1 MAIVYTRTRADKCV
15 NESSGNVTSFII
27 GITAKDDADSNDNT
41 SSAYM
46 DGIESITPK
55 LEANLT
61 KTDVDNAEAAFKAQT
76 NEDGE
81 NIETQLANQILR
93 KQAAYLR
100 VEDSDYSNLP
110 A

>member
-1 MAIVYTRTRADKCV
+1 MAIIYTRTRQDKCV
-15 NESSGNVTSFII
+15 DEGTGNVTSFII

-41 SSAYM
+41 NSAYM
-46 DGIESITPK
+46 DGIKSITPK

-61 KTDVDNAEAAFKAQT
+61 KTDVDIAET
-76 NEDGE
+76 NFRAETNDDGE
-81 NIETQLANQILR
+81 NIDTQLANRIANR
-93 KQAAYLR
+93 QAGYLR